1 MKMGPKLMVVNVHG
15 IELPVRQYTFEQGG
29 KLLQVFHCRWAAGA
43 KEESYVEHDSARFNL
58 VRGIWAGRGVHG
70 QKVVEVLITGVDDP
84 EAAKKQFIQEMDQII
99 KVGPPAGGDKL
110 TQATLPAVE
119 TTR

>member
-1 MKMGPKLMVVNVHG
+1 MKMGPQLMVVNVHG

-43 KEESYVEHDSARFNL
+43 KEESYVAHDSARFNL

-70 QKVVEVLITGVDDP
+70 QKVVEVLISGIDDP
-84 EAAKKQFIQEMDQII
+84 EVAKKEFLREMDQLI
-99 KVGPPAGGDKL
+99 KVQPAADSEKLTRANLPAG
-110 TQATLPAVE
+110 E